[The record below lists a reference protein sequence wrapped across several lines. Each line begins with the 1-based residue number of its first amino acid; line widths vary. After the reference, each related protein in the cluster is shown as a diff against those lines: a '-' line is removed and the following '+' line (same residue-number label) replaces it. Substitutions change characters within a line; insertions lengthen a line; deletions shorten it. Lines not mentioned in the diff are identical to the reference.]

1 MDWKIF
7 ARSLAGLLVCIL
19 IAACSIS
26 YKFNGGSLDY
36 TRIKT
41 IEIPAVVNRAA
52 EVYPPLAANFTEQ
65 LQDFYTRRTR
75 LDMVSRDADLLL
87 ECEVVGYDLSPMAI
101 KEDSYAERTIF
112 ALSVKVRYVNR
123 VDEKESFDRTFRV
136 QRDFGRDESFP
147 AVRDALLEE
156 MTEELIKQIYNATV
170 ENW

>member
-1 MDWKIF
+1 
-7 ARSLAGLLVCIL
+7 
-19 IAACSIS
+19 
-26 YKFNGGSLDY
+26 
-36 TRIKT
+36 
-41 IEIPAVVNRAA
+41 
-52 EVYPPLAANFTEQ
+52 
-65 LQDFYTRRTR
+65 
-75 LDMVSRDADLLL
+75 MVSRDADLLL